1 MADVNLLFTYIW
13 SVTQLNQGE
22 AWTPI
27 CIPGCS
33 EEFMLHVYTCFKG
46 DNMGMVMVCTDHDS
60 DYFLECNE
68 FRVSVF
74 DYLFQNRFYKGI
86 KELSIFEMVD
96 RQTISGFEIVDRKAI
111 VCGLISENKLQ
122 QYTTVNFPM
131 VSKTNHRMQS

>member
-1 MADVNLLFTYIW
+1 
-13 SVTQLNQGE
+13 
-22 AWTPI
+22 
-27 CIPGCS
+27 
-33 EEFMLHVYTCFKG
+33 MLHVYTCFKG

-96 RQTISGFEIVDRKAI
+96 RQTISGFDIVDRKAI